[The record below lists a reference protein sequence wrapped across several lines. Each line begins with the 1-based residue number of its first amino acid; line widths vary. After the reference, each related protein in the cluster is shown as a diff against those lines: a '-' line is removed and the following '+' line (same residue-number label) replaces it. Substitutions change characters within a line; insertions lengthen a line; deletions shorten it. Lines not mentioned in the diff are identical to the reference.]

1 MKTPSV
7 SIIIPIYNQEKW
19 VGRCLRSLINQT
31 MDRDQYEII
40 VVNDGSTDRTD
51 YALKLFEDEIILI
64 NNKEN
69 KGLPASLNI
78 GIKKSRANHIV
89 RVDADDYVNE
99 NFIFLLNEF
108 LLLNNYM
115 DAVSCDYFLIDDQEN
130 VLARKDCI
138 KNPLGCGIMFKATH
152 LFEIGLY
159 DEDFQ
164 LWEEK
169 ELRHRFEK
177 KYQIHRLE
185 LPLYR
190 YRRHNNNITNNKESD
205 ILHTQK
211 LKNKHGI

>member
-1 MKTPSV
+1 MNTPSV
-7 SIIIPIYNQEKW
+7 SIIIPVYNQEKW

-40 VVNDGSTDRTD
+40 VVNDGSTDRTG

-78 GIKKSRANHIV
+78 GIKESRANHIV

-99 NFIFLLNEF
+99 FFLFLLHEF

-130 VLARKDCI
+130 ILERKDCI
-138 KNPLGCGIMFKATH
+138 KDPVGCGIMFKSAH

-169 ELRHRFEK
+169 ELRHLFEK